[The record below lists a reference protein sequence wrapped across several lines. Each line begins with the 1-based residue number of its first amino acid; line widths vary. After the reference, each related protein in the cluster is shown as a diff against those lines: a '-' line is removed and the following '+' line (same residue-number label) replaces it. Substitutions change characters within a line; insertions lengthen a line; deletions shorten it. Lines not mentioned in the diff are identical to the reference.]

1 MPVPPATVLSA
12 LYSGPRGTNGW
23 PELEFQSTG
32 GCACVSIHMSA
43 GWFLLLDLGQFYIWE
58 MCVSECSPES
68 EDEAEPCLQHPSVR
82 PAATSWRPA
91 GSCLPEA
98 AFSCPLPSGPPAGSC
113 VLIPH
118 PALPIV
124 FPAWAVWRPIW
135 HLIGSQIFVESIIFF
150 NLKATFQL

>member
-82 PAATSWRPA
+82 PAATSWLLAAACLRPR
-91 GSCLPEA
+91 S
-98 AFSCPLPSGPPAGSC
+98 
-113 VLIPH
+113 
-118 PALPIV
+118 PALCPRGPLRG
-124 FPAWAVWRPIW
+124 PASSSPTLLCPSCSLPGPCGA
-135 HLIGSQIFVESIIFF
+135 LFG
-150 NLKATFQL
+150 T